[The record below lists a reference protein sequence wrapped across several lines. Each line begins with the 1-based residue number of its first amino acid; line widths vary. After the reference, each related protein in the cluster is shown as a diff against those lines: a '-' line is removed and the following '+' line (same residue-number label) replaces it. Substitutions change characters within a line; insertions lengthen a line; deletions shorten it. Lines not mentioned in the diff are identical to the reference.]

1 MSVIN
6 LPLVQIK
13 EFETQELFPLRE
25 VSPGTYHIPLQI
37 QGNSLLSSLLVTDVS
52 HGASIEV
59 NYFQTT
65 TGEETEERSPLV
77 SHAAKFAGSSAAD
90 TIIVARVHL
99 KPVVEVVISGGN
111 VTFGL
116 MVTMVSAFASD
127 IESSLF
133 KDDYQ
138 IVGTERGIPLMV
150 VDDASGRMKFVRSKD
165 GKLITNIEP
174 SGEHV
179 HVTHSDTLD
188 PDERRLILKKQQFNK
203 SFKMA
208 QFTVVSASDYR
219 VTVQVNGS
227 LTLSSRTSKYQP
239 QSDQH
244 LDPYRIAPA
253 NSVVTIEA
261 HRLSAEDDGSLD
273 VYLRGYEFINEEP
286 ETMSSLTKV
295 VYNKSGAL
303 ILPFKAVAWEDDNS
317 VNLADADGL
326 GLDDFA
332 GVTQDGIA
340 HLGYGIIHKLGEVPS
355 ALLGMGAVAGQ
366 PVYLGAVPG
375 QLTLTPPATG
385 TVFRVGR
392 AEPPSGA
399 HTGEATSLF
408 IDPQIISEA

>member
-1 MSVIN
+1 MSIVN

-13 EFETQELFPLRE
+13 EFQTQELFPLRE

-37 QGNSLLSSLLVTDVS
+37 EGNSLLSSLLVTDVS
-52 HGASIEV
+52 VGAVIQV

-65 TGEETEERSPLV
+65 TGDEADERTPLV
-77 SHAAKFAGSSAAD
+77 SHAAKFAGSTAAD

-133 KDDYQ
+133 KDDYAV
-138 IVGTERGIPLMV
+138 VGTERGIPLMTI
-150 VDDASGRMKFVRSKD
+150 DDSTGRMKFMRSKD
-165 GKLITNIEP
+165 GKLITNEEP

-179 HVTHSDTLD
+179 HMTHSDTLD
-188 PDERRLILKKQQFNK
+188 PDERRLVLKKQQFDK
-203 SFKMA
+203 SFRMA

-273 VYLRGYEFINEEP
+273 VYLRGYEFINEEE

-303 ILPFKAVAWEDDNS
+303 IMPFKAVSWEDDNS
-317 VNLADADGL
+317 VNLADADGI

-366 PVYLGAVPG
+366 PVYLSQIPG
-375 QLTLTPPATG
+375 QLTLTPPAAG
-385 TVFRVGR
+385 TVFRIGR

>member
-1 MSVIN
+1 MSIVH

-13 EFETQELFPLRE
+13 EFQTQELFPLRE
-25 VSPGTYHIPLQI
+25 VSPGTYHVPLQI
-37 QGNSLLSSLLVTDVS
+37 EGNSVLSSLLVTAVDT
-52 HGASIEV
+52 GATITV

-65 TGEETEERSPLV
+65 TGEENEERSPLV
-77 SHAAKFAGSSAAD
+77 SHTTKFAGSNAAD

-99 KPVVEVVISGGN
+99 KPVVEIVISGGN

-127 IESSLF
+127 IESCLF
-133 KDDYQ
+133 KDQYSV
-138 IVGTERGIPLMV
+138 VGGERGIPMMTI
-150 VDDASGRMKFVRSKD
+150 DDD
-165 GKLITNIEP
+165 TGKMLFLRTKGGKIITNEEP
-174 SGEHV
+174 SGDPV
-179 HVTHSDTLD
+179 HLTHADTLANG
-188 PDERRLILKKQQFNK
+188 ERRLILKKQQFDK
-203 SFKMA
+203 SFRIS
-208 QFTVVSASDYR
+208 QFSVISASDYR
-219 VTVQVNGS
+219 VSVQINGS
-227 LTLSSRTSKYQP
+227 LALSSRTSKYQP

-244 LDPYRIAPA
+244 LNPYRIAPA
-253 NSVVTIEA
+253 NSEVTIEA
-261 HRLSAEDDGSLD
+261 HRLSSEDDGSLD
-273 VYLRGYEFINEEP
+273 VYLRGFEFINDEE
-286 ETMSSLTKV
+286 ESMSSLTKV

-317 VNLADADGL
+317 VNLADADGI

-366 PVYLGAVPG
+366 PVYLSTAPG
-375 QLTLTPPATG
+375 QLTLTPPASG
-385 TVFRVGR
+385 TVFRIGR

>member
-1 MSVIN
+1 MSIVH

-13 EFETQELFPLRE
+13 EFQTQELFPLRE

-37 QGNSLLSSLLVTDVS
+37 EGNSLLSSLLVTDVAV
-52 HGASIEV
+52 GATVTV

-65 TGEETEERSPLV
+65 TGEEYAERSPLV
-77 SHAAKFAGSSAAD
+77 SHTTKFAGSQAAD

-99 KPVVEVVISGGN
+99 KPVCEIVISGGN
-111 VTFGL
+111 ATFGL

-127 IESSLF
+127 IESCLF
-133 KDDYQ
+133 KDQYSV
-138 IVGTERGIPLMV
+138 VGGERGIPMMTI
-150 VDDASGRMKFVRSKD
+150 DDD
-165 GKLITNIEP
+165 TGKMLFLRTKGGKIITNEEP

-179 HVTHSDTLD
+179 HLTHADTLD
-188 PDERRLILKKQQFNK
+188 PNERRLVLKKQQFDK
-203 SFKMA
+203 SFRMA

-227 LTLSSRTSKYQP
+227 LALSSRTNKYQP

-244 LDPYRIAPA
+244 FDPYRIAPA

-273 VYLRGYEFINEEP
+273 IYLRGYEFINEE
-286 ETMSSLTKV
+286 EEAMSSLTKV

-317 VNLADADGL
+317 VNLADADGI

-366 PVYLGAVPG
+366 PVYLSDIPG
-375 QLTLTPPATG
+375 QLTLTPPAAG
-385 TVFRVGR
+385 TVFRIGR